1 MTYNTIF
8 QNNNI
13 LSNIPLAYE
22 GRKLPK
28 STAASVML
36 LRVKYQQKCDEFIKT
51 LQNVQNGLKKE
62 GYEQRAQEV
71 AQMKDVFSRKEKAK
85 QWKAEYGGEKPEM
98 PSDEEIEKAE
108 KTKSE
113 ILEAFEAEKK
123 EIEEATHEAQEKES
137 VKEVV
142 FKDGKLSKEELA
154 DIYEM
159 IGVEGQFNYTM
170 PGTTEGVKVSK
181 EWFLNMI
188 AFNLV

>member
-1 MTYNTIF
+1 MTYNEIF

-13 LSNIPLAYE
+13 LRNIPLVYE

-28 STAASVML
+28 STAVSIML

-51 LQNVQNGLKKE
+51 LQDVQNGLKKD

-71 AQMKDVFSRKEKAK
+71 AMMHDVFERKEIAE
-85 QWKAEYGGEKPEM
+85 QWEEKEGTERPEM
-98 PSDEEIEKAE
+98 PSAEEISRAE
-108 KTKSE
+108 KTKAE
-113 ILEAFEAEKK
+113 VLEAFEAEKK
-123 EIEEATHEAQEKES
+123 EIEDATNEAQEKES
-137 VKEVV
+137 VKEIA
-142 FKDGKLSKEELA
+142 FNDCKLSKDEFA

-159 IGVEGQFNYTM
+159 IGAEGQFTYTI
-170 PGTTEGVKVSK
+170 PGNSEGIKVSK